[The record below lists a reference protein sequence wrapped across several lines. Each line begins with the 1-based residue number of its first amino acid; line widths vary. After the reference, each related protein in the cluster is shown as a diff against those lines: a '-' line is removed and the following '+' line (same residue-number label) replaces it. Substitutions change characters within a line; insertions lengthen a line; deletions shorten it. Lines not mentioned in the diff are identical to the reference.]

1 MKWLFDHYIENKEIV
16 IPNLYHFCTNVYL
29 TSYYANMVEHSNCFL
44 TNIPKV
50 IGSFRIVLGLLIL
63 FMMSIK
69 LLCNV
74 KWTKEYYSKH
84 VAQLIFLR
92 NFFYI
97 IFMKT
102 LMSLMVI
109 TLVLLNILSFL
120 NVIDGSP
127 FNFFNATW
135 DQHGNPLTRYGILKS
150 LIKPCLV
157 WNIMFDWEATWF

>member
-1 MKWLFDHYIENKEIV
+1 M
-16 IPNLYHFCTNVYL
+16 YL

-50 IGSFRIVLGLLIL
+50 IGPFRIVLGLLIL

-92 NFFYI
+92 IFLHHFYEN
-97 IFMKT
+97 
-102 LMSLMVI
+102 V
-109 TLVLLNILSFL
+109 
-120 NVIDGSP
+120 NVIDG
-127 FNFFNATW
+127 
-135 DQHGNPLTRYGILKS
+135 YY
-150 LIKPCLV
+150 PCVIEHTLLS
-157 WNIMFDWEATWF
+157 